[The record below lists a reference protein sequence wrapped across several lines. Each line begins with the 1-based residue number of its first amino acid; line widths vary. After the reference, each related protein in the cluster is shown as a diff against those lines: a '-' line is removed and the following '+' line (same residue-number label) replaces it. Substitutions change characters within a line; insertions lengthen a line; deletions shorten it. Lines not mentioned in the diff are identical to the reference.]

1 MTEDFFTGEK
11 NQTAEALIHLFGL
24 REDQLRMQEQQ
35 EQEPAKYEKT
45 TARGYPVL
53 KIEKDGNDRNIAII
67 HRQTDTLNDYI
78 VAIGYDVEDGRWA
91 QGRYDFP
98 SAEAAQEYIDET
110 YGKKQLAGEEETTKE
125 KKKITVE
132 LSGVHKLGE
141 YPKSILFRMPD
152 DSEFAG
158 YSFYLPKGAIK
169 EEDGKSFATLWP
181 DFTAKL
187 QNREKQT
194 KELPV
199 ADFAAVFAPKTAAE
213 DASKQSKYE
222 YLTLPREALMK
233 SYDTV
238 TMIKMPIT
246 GEYANSI
253 FYFPNK
259 LIKPGNQAAK
269 TGREE
274 HSDARTVCCRHAG
287 RHRR

>member
-1 MTEDFFTGEK
+1 
-11 NQTAEALIHLFGL
+11 
-24 REDQLRMQEQQ
+24 MQEQQ

-53 KIEKDGNDRNIAII
+53 KIEKDGNDRNIAIV

-78 VAIGYDVEDGRWA
+78 VAIGYDVEDGRGA

-141 YPKSILFRMPD
+141 YAKSILFRMPD

-169 EEDGKSFATLWP
+169 EEDGKSFATL
-181 DFTAKL
+181 
-187 QNREKQT
+187 
-194 KELPV
+194 
-199 ADFAAVFAPKTAAE
+199 
-213 DASKQSKYE
+213 
-222 YLTLPREALMK
+222 
-233 SYDTV
+233 
-238 TMIKMPIT
+238 
-246 GEYANSI
+246 
-253 FYFPNK
+253 
-259 LIKPGNQAAK
+259 
-269 TGREE
+269 
-274 HSDARTVCCRHAG
+274 
-287 RHRR
+287 